1 MLLHTESAKG
11 AELIKVGGQ
20 AVIEGIMMRA
30 PKTLTIVVRKPD
42 GQLSVRED
50 RWYSPMERWPALKK
64 PFLRGCIVL
73 YEALFNGIQALS
85 FSAQEAVGEEEEK
98 LSPWALGG
106 TILFAIG
113 AALGLFVVI
122 PHLATV
128 GMGVLFGKDLTVK
141 SLWFHVIDGVI
152 KVAIFVGYIYAIS
165 LMKEIRRVFQYHGA
179 EHKSIHAYEQ
189 GEELTVENARKYPTL
204 HARCG
209 TAFIMLVLLVS
220 IFLFLSRIPLLP
232 ERPFWEQD
240 CDQLVLHCGQDVSA
254 AAHCRVFLRVDP
266 LWGASEESS
275 ARRGIE
281 TGLAAAETYHPGTQR
296 RSNRGGVGGV
306 EANLGERK
314 ELGLTTGSGVMA
326 DHAGIVEARRI
337 ESAVRRPEPAA
348 CAA

>member
-1 MLLHTESAKG
+1 MVLHNEGAKG

-30 PKTLTIVVRKPD
+30 PKTLTVVVRKPD

-85 FSAQEAVGEEEEK
+85 YSAQEAVGEEEEK
-98 LSPWALGG
+98 LSPWALAG
-106 TILFAIG
+106 TIAFAIG
-113 AALGLFVVI
+113 AALVLFVVI
-122 PHLATV
+122 PHLATL
-128 GMGVLFGKDLTVK
+128 GMGILFGRELTVK
-141 SLWFHVIDGVI
+141 SLWFHVIDGVL

-209 TAFIMLVLLVS
+209 TAFIMLVLIVS
-220 IFLFLSRIPLLP
+220 IFLFSLVFPFFPHDLFGNKIATNLFFIAIKMCLLLPIAGFSYELIRFGERVRNPLL
-232 ERPFWEQD
+232 D
-240 CDQLVLHCGQDVSA
+240 VVLK
-254 AAHCRVFLRVDP
+254 P
-266 LWGASEESS
+266 
-275 ARRGIE
+275 
-281 TGLAAAETYHPGTQR
+281 GLLLQR
-296 RSNRGGVGGV
+296 
-306 EANLGERK
+306 
-314 ELGLTTGSGVMA
+314 LTTREPS
-326 DHAGIVEARRI
+326 DDQI
-337 ESAVRRPEPAA
+337 EVALVALKRTLERERGWA
-348 CAA
+348 

>member
-1 MLLHTESAKG
+1 MLLHTEGAKG

-50 RWYSPMERWPALKK
+50 RWYSPMERWPVLKK

-113 AALGLFVVI
+113 AALALFVVI
-122 PHLATV
+122 PHLATL

-152 KVAIFVGYIYAIS
+152 KVTIFVGYIYAIS

-189 GEELTVENARKYPTL
+189 GDDLTVENARKYPTL

-220 IFLFLSRIPLLP
+220 IFLFSLVFPFFPNDLFGNKIATNLFFIAIKMCLLLPIAGFSYELIRFGERVRNPLL
-232 ERPFWEQD
+232 D
-240 CDQLVLHCGQDVSA
+240 VVLK
-254 AAHCRVFLRVDP
+254 P
-266 LWGASEESS
+266 
-275 ARRGIE
+275 
-281 TGLAAAETYHPGTQR
+281 GLLLQR
-296 RSNRGGVGGV
+296 
-306 EANLGERK
+306 
-314 ELGLTTGSGVMA
+314 LTTREPS
-326 DHAGIVEARRI
+326 DDQI
-337 ESAVRRPEPAA
+337 EVALVALKRTLERERGWA
-348 CAA
+348 